1 VKFSLLV
8 SGEAGSPEKV
18 TAFRRAI
25 EDQTYILLGDR
36 VGVTVQLL
44 PRRCDY
50 CGHAE
55 HPELV
60 CGFRPSPHDAAC
72 LCTAMDSPPKSAR
85 WPLTGLAPFWR
96 RRPPYVVVFIWG
108 ALGWWFVA
116 WNLLKR

>member
-85 WPLTGLAPFWR
+85 WSLIGHRAFSLSRPLD
-96 RRPPYVVVFIWG
+96 VVVLVISW
-108 ALGWWFVA
+108 LGWCILA
-116 WNLLKR
+116 WKLLIR